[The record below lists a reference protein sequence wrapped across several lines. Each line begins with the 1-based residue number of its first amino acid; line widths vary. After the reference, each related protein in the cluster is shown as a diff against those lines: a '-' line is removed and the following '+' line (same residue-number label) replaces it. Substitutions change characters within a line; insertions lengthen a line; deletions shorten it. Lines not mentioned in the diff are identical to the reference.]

1 MNENNILTK
10 VRNEL
15 FRELEIKLLEKKFVD
30 LNCQL
35 LEMGSADF
43 WVEKIMENYLNC
55 DFEDSSDVVYPLND
69 LIRATGSMEQVT
81 NERGRLYLQANL
93 LRRIYGSSSTVRRDN
108 PNSSSES
115 VTNKDLLSLLREED
129 QRLSAIGDT
138 SRSRPLRELIRG
150 WFEPLGHKTGRRT
163 QLRNPFIF
171 AI

>member
-1 MNENNILTK
+1 MNENNIPTE

-43 WVEKIMENYLNC
+43 WVEKIMENYLDC

-93 LRRIYGSSSTVRRDN
+93 VRRIYGNSSTVRRD
-108 PNSSSES
+108 PNSSPES
-115 VTNKDLLSLLREED
+115 VKNKDLVSLLREED
-129 QRLSAIGDT
+129 QRLSASGDA

-150 WFEPLGHKTGRRT
+150 WFEPLAHKSGSR
-163 QLRNPFIF
+163 I
-171 AI
+171 

>member
-1 MNENNILTK
+1 MNENNIPTE

-43 WVEKIMENYLNC
+43 WVEKIMENYLDC
-55 DFEDSSDVVYPLND
+55 DFDDSSDVVYPLND
-69 LIRATGSMEQVT
+69 LTRATGSMEQAT

-108 PNSSSES
+108 SNSSES
-115 VTNKDLLSLLREED
+115 VTNKDLVSLLREED
-129 QRLSAIGDT
+129 QRLSASGDT

-150 WFEPLGHKTGRRT
+150 WFEPLGHKSGSR
-163 QLRNPFIF
+163 I
-171 AI
+171 